1 MSGFFIVKKE
11 NLINKKKLYNN
22 GFKILSDI
30 IYSDDKLKI
39 IDFEIKFR
47 KRKIIKAK

>member
-1 MSGFFIVKKE
+1 MINEWVFIVKKE
-11 NLINKKKLYNN
+11 KFNKIKKKLYNN

-47 KRKIIKAK
+47 KKKK